1 MMNVEAQVKRLN
13 DVEDDA
19 EEKHKVKGRV
29 DDDED
34 CVLIYVAMDNEVKV

>member
-1 MMNVEAQVKRLN
+1 MCRWVMMNG
-13 DVEDDA
+13 EDDA

-34 CVLIYVAMDNEVKV
+34 CVLMYVVMDNEVKG